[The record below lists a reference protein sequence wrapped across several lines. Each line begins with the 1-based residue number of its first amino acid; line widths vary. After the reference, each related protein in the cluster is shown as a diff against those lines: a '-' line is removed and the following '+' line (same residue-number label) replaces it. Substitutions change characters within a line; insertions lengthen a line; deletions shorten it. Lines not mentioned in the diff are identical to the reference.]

1 MIYLDNAATT
11 KVSSEVRNAMLSC
24 LEYDYGNPGS
34 IHSCGRH
41 ASKLVDKYRTSIAGI
56 INALPEQIVFT
67 SGGSEANS
75 LAILGVLQHLREHG
89 KNHIVTSKMEHK
101 SVLNPIMKS
110 GFDVTYI
117 QPDEKGCVSA
127 QDVEDAILD
136 RTGLVSIM
144 CVNNEIGSIND
155 IKAIGDICKL
165 HGVLFHT
172 DCVQAFGHVAIDVSE
187 CGVDFMSA
195 SAHKIHGPKGVGLLY
210 VRDKSKLDP
219 FILGGSQ
226 EFGVR
231 AGTENVPGIVGFGV
245 AAADAVKCI
254 GWNKQ
259 RYLQNASELTRR
271 LFREFGETMHM
282 NGSPMEGSHICNL
295 RFDGVDGE
303 TLVLALS
310 AEGVMVSAGSA
321 CDSYSA
327 EPSHVLK
334 AIGLTDD
341 GARSSIRVSMSGL
354 TSYSDIVKASNA
366 ITKCVRELRR
376 SP

>member
-56 INALPEQIVFT
+56 INALPEQVVFT

-75 LAILGVLQHLREHG
+75 LAILGVLPYLREHG
-89 KNHIVTSKMEHK
+89 KNHIITSKMEHK

-117 QPDEKGCVSA
+117 QPDEKGCISA

-136 RTGLVSIM
+136 RTGLVSVM
-144 CVNNEIGSIND
+144 CVNNEIGSMND
-155 IKAIGDICKL
+155 IKAIGGICKL

-172 DCVQAFGHVAIDVSE
+172 DCVQAFGHVTIDVSE
-187 CGVDFMSA
+187 CEVDFMSA

-210 VRDKSKLDP
+210 ARDKSKLDS

-259 RYLQNASELTRR
+259 RYLQNVSELTRR
-271 LFREFGETMHM
+271 LFREFGETMHV

-321 CDSYSA
+321 CNSYSA

-341 GARSSIRVSMSGL
+341 EARSSIRVSMSGL